1 MLFPTKGLK
10 AVNHRDTHY
19 RSIFRNRGG
28 VNELWIELSAS
39 AGGQFVIAEVPRV
52 VNQEMVPK
60 AIDFARANGWD
71 PAKRGDPFRCKY
83 LKGSFAAI
91 EGQ

>member
-10 AVNHRDTHY
+10 AINHRDTHY

-39 AGGQFVIAEVPRV
+39 AGGQYMIAEVPRV
-52 VNQEMVPK
+52 VNLEMVPK

-71 PAKRGDPFRCKY
+71 PMKKAAPFRCKY
-83 LKGSFAAI
+83 LKGSFHHI
-91 EGQ
+91 DP